1 MPYENPLINDIKK
14 GSFHPVY
21 LLYGP
26 EHYLRK
32 NYKDKLVRALV
43 KPGDSINFSK
53 FTLDDY
59 DSEAVIELCQTLP
72 LFAEKRVVLCDL
84 CNAFSRSDEKLA
96 AYLSN
101 PNDSTV
107 LIFTEEKT
115 PDKRTKTYKAL
126 MQHSLLYECAL
137 PTQADQKERILAQ
150 WIVTRF
156 KQAGK
161 VIETEAWTRF
171 YQRTSSSMDLM
182 NNEYE
187 KLLSYV
193 GDKDTVTV
201 SDVEKVTSGHLEE
214 TVFSLID
221 SIIERNKASCSEIY
235 KSLLLDKAS
244 PDEIIRIIESQFN
257 KIMIAKDM
265 AEEGSNNKDIATRS
279 GINLYFVG
287 KTLSKARSF
296 SRSDIIDFLKR
307 AEYYERLKNS
317 GRIDPYAALELL
329 ITETLNK

>member
-1 MPYENPLINDIKK
+1 MPYENPIINDIKK
-14 GSFHPVY
+14 GTFHPVY

-26 EHYLRK
+26 EPYLRR
-32 NYKDKLVRALV
+32 NYKDKLIRALV

-53 FTLDDY
+53 FNEDNY
-59 DSEAVIELCQTLP
+59 DSEALVELCQTMP

-84 CNAFSRSDEKLA
+84 CRAFSKSDEKLSD
-96 AYLSN
+96 YLSS

-126 MQHSLLYECAL
+126 MKNALLYECAL
-137 PTQADQKERILAQ
+137 PPQADQRERILAQ
-150 WIVTRF
+150 WIGGRF
-156 KQAGK
+156 KMAGK
-161 VIETEAWTRF
+161 VMENDAWTRF

-193 GDKDTVTV
+193 GDREVVTV
-201 SDVEKVTSGHLEE
+201 SDVEAVTSGHLEE

-221 SIIERNKASCSEIY
+221 AITERNAALTGEIY
-235 KSLLLDKAS
+235 ESLLEDKAS
-244 PDEIIRIIESQFN
+244 PDEIIRIIEGQFN
-257 KIMIAKDM
+257 KILIARDM
-265 AEEGSNNKDIATRS
+265 SEEGADNRDIATRS
-279 GINLYFVG
+279 GINIYFVG
-287 KTLSKARSF
+287 KTLARSRSF
-296 SRSDIIDFLKR
+296 SRTDIINFLKR

-329 ITETLNK
+329 IGETLKN